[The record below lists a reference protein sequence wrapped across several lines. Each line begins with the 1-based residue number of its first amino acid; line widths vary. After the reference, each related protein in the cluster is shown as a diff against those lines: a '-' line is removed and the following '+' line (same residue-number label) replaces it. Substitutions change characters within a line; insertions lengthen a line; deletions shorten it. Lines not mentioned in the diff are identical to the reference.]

1 MVNIVKKKQVTFSP
15 LQSGLSPTR
24 QQRRHALIRA
34 QQFLEESETFLWL
47 AIIFITFFY
56 PLILNPALLFDLP
69 AWAWW
74 IKGFAWIGVAVW
86 VVVRLLVALPLVPSQ
101 LTGAT
106 VDAMKQAPSA
116 DEGFFPR
123 VSTLVEQACFFLF
136 WQQEIDS
143 IEQQS
148 MIQVQRYWQQLWRRP
163 RRRYLYCSPLQRHL
177 PSSSSLLEI
186 SA

>member
-1 MVNIVKKKQVTFSP
+1 MVGIATRKQVTFSP
-15 LQSGLSPTR
+15 LQSGLSPTC
-24 QQRRHALIRA
+24 QQRRHALVRT
-34 QQFLEESETFLWL
+34 QQALDETATFLWL
-47 AIIFITFFY
+47 AIIFFTFFY
-56 PLILNPALLFDLP
+56 PLILSPTLVFDFY

-74 IKGFAWIGVAVW
+74 VKGFAWFGVLVW
-86 VVVRLLVALPLVPSQ
+86 GFVCLLVALPLVPGQ

-163 RRRYLYCSPLQRHL
+163 RRRLQYTFPLQRQL
-177 PSSSSLLEI
+177 PSSSFLLEI

>member
-1 MVNIVKKKQVTFSP
+1 MVGIANRKKVTFSP

-24 QQRRHALIRA
+24 QQRQHALVRVQDILDEA
-34 QQFLEESETFLWL
+34 ETFLWI

-56 PLILNPALLFDLP
+56 PLVLNPTLLFDLP

-74 IKGFAWIGVAVW
+74 VKGFAWIGVSAW
-86 VVVRLLVALPLVPSQ
+86 VVIRLFVALPLAPGQ

-106 VDAMKQAPSA
+106 VDAMEQAPSA

-123 VSTLVEQACFFLF
+123 ASTPIEQACTFLF
-136 WQQEIDS
+136 LQQQIDTA
-143 IEQQS
+143 ERQS
-148 MIQVQRYWQQLWRRP
+148 VIQVQWYWQQLWRRP
-163 RRRYLYCSPLQRHL
+163 RRRLLIASPLQRIL